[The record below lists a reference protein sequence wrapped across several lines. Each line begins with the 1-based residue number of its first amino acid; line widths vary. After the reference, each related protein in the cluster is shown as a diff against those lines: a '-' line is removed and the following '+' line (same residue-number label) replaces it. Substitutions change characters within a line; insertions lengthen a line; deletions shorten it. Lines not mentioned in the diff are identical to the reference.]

1 MVLNYKGK
9 SYIEKGDST
18 VKISAE
24 YFPIIETPR
33 LRLRKITAEDANS
46 ILVYLSDEDVMKYY
60 GLLPF
65 TSVDDALG
73 EIAWYQS
80 IQDHQT
86 GMRWGIT
93 LKEEDVIIGSCGFH
107 NGVAKHFRT
116 EIGFELSKAYWGK
129 GIAAEAIK
137 AVVSYGFDH
146 MNINR
151 IEALIE
157 PANQP
162 SQKVVEKIGFIKE
175 GLLRNYEYTNGKFD
189 DLYIYSLL
197 KRDIRTDSQS
207 F

>member
-1 MVLNYKGK
+1 M
-9 SYIEKGDST
+9 
-18 VKISAE
+18 KISAE
-24 YFPIIETPR
+24 HFPIIETPR

-65 TSVDDALG
+65 TSVDDALD

-80 IQDHQT
+80 IQDQQT

-93 LKEEDVIIGSCGFH
+93 LKEEDIIIGSCGFH
-107 NGVAKHFRT
+107 NGVPKHFRT

-137 AVVSYGFDH
+137 AVVNYGFDH
-146 MNINR
+146 LNINR

-197 KRDIRTDSQS
+197 KQDI
-207 F
+207 